1 MANKQAD
8 ELRSKLKPGAGLE
21 FLNELDKDSLALLNK
36 GLDDA
41 KNREH
46 VALDQAIEGSMT
58 MIPFLLRG
66 AFKKIL
72 FP

>member
-8 ELRSKLKPGAGLE
+8 ELRAKLAKGAGLE
-21 FLNELDKDSLALLNK
+21 FLDGLDKDSLTRLNK
-36 GLDDA
+36 ALDDA
-41 KNREH
+41 KQREH
-46 VALDQAIEGSMT
+46 VALDKAIEGSMT

>member
-8 ELRSKLKPGAGLE
+8 ELRGKLKAGAGLE
-21 FLNELDKDSLALLNK
+21 FLDELDKGNLTLLNK
-36 GLDDA
+36 ALDDA
-41 KNREH
+41 KEREH

>member
-1 MANKQAD
+1 MASKQAD
-8 ELRSKLKPGAGLE
+8 ELRAKLKSGGGLE
-21 FLNELDKDSLALLNK
+21 FLDKLDKDSIALLNK

-41 KNREH
+41 KKREH
-46 VALDQAIEGSMT
+46 DALDEAIEGSMT

>member
-8 ELRSKLKPGAGLE
+8 ELRGKLKVGAGLE
-21 FLNELDKDSLALLNK
+21 FLDALDKDQLKLLNK

-41 KNREH
+41 KKREH
-46 VALDQAIEGSMT
+46 QALDAAIEGSMT

>member
-1 MANKQAD
+1 MTNKQAS
-8 ELRSKLKPGAGLE
+8 ELRAKLKANAGLDY
-21 FLNELDKDSLALLNK
+21 LDQLDKDKLALLQK
-36 GLDDA
+36 SLDSA
-41 KNREH
+41 QQREH
-46 VALDQAIEGSMT
+46 QALDQAIEGSMT

>member
-1 MANKQAD
+1 MANKQAN
-8 ELRSKLKPGAGLE
+8 ELRAKLKPGKGLE
-21 FLNELDKDSLALLNK
+21 FLDQLDQEALTLLNK

-41 KNREH
+41 KQREH
-46 VALDQAIEGSMT
+46 QALDEAIEGSMT

>member
-8 ELRSKLKPGAGLE
+8 ELRSALKKGAGLE
-21 FLNELDKDSLALLNK
+21 FLDQLDKDSLALLGK
-36 GLDDA
+36 SLEDA
-41 KNREH
+41 KKREH
-46 VALDQAIEGSMT
+46 AALDQAIEGSMT

>member
-1 MANKQAD
+1 MANKKAD
-8 ELRSKLKPGAGLE
+8 ELRGALNKGAGLE
-21 FLNELDKDSLALLNK
+21 FLDELDKDSLTLLEK
-36 GLDDA
+36 SLEDA
-41 KNREH
+41 KKREH
-46 VALDQAIEGSMT
+46 VALDQAIEGSMS

>member
-8 ELRSKLKPGAGLE
+8 DLRGALKNGAGLE
-21 FLNELDKDSLALLNK
+21 FLDGLDKDSLVLLGK
-36 GLDDA
+36 SLEDA
-41 KNREH
+41 KKREH
-46 VALDQAIEGSMT
+46 VALDQAIEGSMS
-58 MIPFLLRG
+58 MIPMLLRG

>member
-1 MANKQAD
+1 MANKQASD
-8 ELRSKLKPGAGLE
+8 LRAKLKAGAGLE
-21 FLNELDKDSLALLNK
+21 YLDQIDKDTLALLNK

-41 KNREH
+41 KQREH
-46 VALDQAIEGSMT
+46 VALDKAIEGSMT